1 MTTPQTDPTHEPLD
15 SFVDYKKIVLGL
27 SSDLRQ
33 LQQFSARL
41 DLRDGAK
48 LIADVLDHL
57 ERQTFTVAVVGE
69 FKTGKSSFVN
79 ALLGVDVLPTDILP
93 TTATLNRIS
102 FGLPPSVAI
111 RFRDGREET
120 IPFDDLKDYVTKLTP
135 EAEELSKTI
144 REAVIRYPS
153 PYCQNNVDVYD
164 TPGLNDDETMTRVT
178 LSVLPETDAA
188 VLIISAQAPFSEYTR
203 QFLENHLLVSD
214 LGRVIFV
221 VTRLDQ
227 LNNPTDADRIL
238 ATIEQRI
245 AKNVVNRARD
255 QYGEGSPEYEACVK
269 KIGRPKVFGVSAYQA
284 MQAKQANDPAKL
296 AASRFP
302 QFEEQLEVFLTQQKG
317 VVMLQVPVNR
327 AIVAA
332 GEILR
337 TVQVRE
343 AALSLRDEEFDKALA
358 AAQQEIE
365 TLRQRQGDE
374 LSKID
379 TAAEQTRIAV
389 SPMADRIADELRDSA
404 LAAIDAEAI
413 EPAELNQGEA
423 LNKRLSDRVGREL
436 RLTGEKQAQAIQRQI
451 ELGLTREIERL
462 ADFDA
467 AVGTLQDRINV
478 HFGVVTAEAER
489 HGTGEVVS
497 AAVSVLTGFGGIW
510 SGYRAA
516 GAKGAMVGAVGSLG
530 TAFAGGV
537 VLAVLSLPVS
547 FPAIIAVSIVSI
559 FTGGWLAKA
568 VFKGSRVEHFKEQ
581 FKKRVSEELDHQL
594 KPAEIRRM
602 VEDQV
607 KTAFTALHTKVA
619 NETGALLRDV
629 QENLHTLQVRRQ
641 RQESLSETEHREL
654 LDIRSSTEKI
664 LGGAQRLSQ
673 QLVKILNI

>member
-1 MTTPQTDPTHEPLD
+1 MTPQANPAHEPLG
-15 SFVDYKKIVLGL
+15 SFVDYKKVVLGL

-33 LQQFSARL
+33 LQQFSERL
-41 DLRDGAK
+41 ELRDGAR

-57 ERQTFTVAVVGE
+57 EKQTFTVAVVGE

-79 ALLGVDVLPTDILP
+79 ALLGVDALPTDILP
-93 TTATLNRIS
+93 TTATLNRVS
-102 FGLPPSVAI
+102 FGLQPSVSV

-135 EAEELSKTI
+135 EAEALAQTI
-144 REAVIRYPS
+144 EEAVIYYPS

-164 TPGLNDDETMTRVT
+164 TPGLNDDEAMTRVT

-188 VLIISAQAPFSEYTR
+188 ILVISAQAPFSEYTR
-203 QFLENHLLVSD
+203 HFLENYLLASD

-227 LNNPTDADRIL
+227 LNNPADAERIL

-245 AKNVVNRARD
+245 AKNVINRARD
-255 QYGEGSPEYEACVK
+255 QYGEDSPEYEACVK

-284 MQAKQANDPAKL
+284 IQAKQGNDPTKL

-317 VVMLQVPVNR
+317 AVMLQVPVNR
-327 AIVAA
+327 VIVAA

-337 TVQVRE
+337 TIQVRE
-343 AALSLRDEEFDKALA
+343 AALSLQNEEFDQALA

-374 LSKID
+374 LRQID
-379 TAAEQTRIAV
+379 DAAEQARIIV
-389 SPMADRIADELRDSA
+389 LPMADRIADDLRTKA
-404 LAAIDAEAI
+404 LASIDAETI
-413 EPAELNQGEA
+413 EPAELSKSEV
-423 LNKRLSDRVGREL
+423 LNKRLSDKVGRAL
-436 RLTGEKQAQAIQRQI
+436 RLAGEKQAQAIQQQI

-467 AVGTLQDRINV
+467 AVGALQDRINV
-478 HFGVVTAEAER
+478 HFGVVTADAER
-489 HGTGEVVS
+489 HGTGELVSAVVS
-497 AAVSVLTGFGGIW
+497 VFTGFGGIW
-510 SGYRAA
+510 SGYRVA
-516 GAKGAMVGAVGSLG
+516 GTKGAMVGAAGSAG
-530 TAFAGGV
+530 TAVAGGV
-537 VLAVLSLPVS
+537 VLGILSLPLS
-547 FPAIIAVSIVSI
+547 FPAILAIGIVSI
-559 FTGGWLAKA
+559 FTGGWLAKT

-581 FKKRVSEELDHQL
+581 LKKQVGDELDRQL
-594 KPAEIRRM
+594 KPAEIRRA

-607 KTAFTALHTKVA
+607 KTAFAALRAKVA
-619 NETGALLRDV
+619 NEAGALLRDV
-629 QENLHTLQVRRQ
+629 QENLHIMQVRRQ
-641 RQESLSETEHREL
+641 RQESMSEGEHREL
-654 LDIRSSTEKI
+654 LDIRSETEKI

-673 QLVKILNI
+673 QLVKVLNI